1 MPSMTDGKPT
11 YPPEWDK
18 EPDDFN
24 EFEDAEFDEFNQ
36 ADTARCIRSDLEGE
50 E

>member
-11 YPPEWDK
+11 YPPEWDQ

-24 EFEDAEFDEFNQ
+24 VFTGDEFDEFNR
-36 ADTARCIRSDLEGE
+36 ADTARGVRDDLERE

>member
-1 MPSMTDGKPT
+1 MPSMTDGRPT

-18 EPDDFN
+18 EPDDF
-24 EFEDAEFDEFNQ
+24 EDEYYDKDNLSDNTRA
-36 ADTARCIRSDLEGE
+36 IREELEKE